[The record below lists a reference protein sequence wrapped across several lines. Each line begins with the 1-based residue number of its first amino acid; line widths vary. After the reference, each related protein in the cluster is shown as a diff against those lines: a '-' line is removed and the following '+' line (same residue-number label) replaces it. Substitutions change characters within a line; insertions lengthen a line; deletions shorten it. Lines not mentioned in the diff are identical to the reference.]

1 MKNLGKNILAAL
13 GRIFSAFFNLR
24 LKLKY
29 VIIFCILLGGGIY
42 WLTYSD
48 MMNKVGGKDD
58 FAEAMRYIE
67 IKDMVDEKY
76 IDPVDRANLGYYA
89 AAAMVSGL
97 GDSWSVFMTPDEY
110 RAYQLTSSNDYAD
123 IGMTLI
129 KDDNNG
135 GFQVLSV
142 SADSPAAKATPS
154 PLAVG
159 MVITAVDGESVAN
172 YSLDDVRTLIRSKL
186 SGKFVL
192 DISNGTQYLTVDC
205 TDLSTGSVVS
215 RMEKTGAGYVQIKNF
230 EAGSGQLAMDA
241 IESLL
246 AQGATALVIDLR
258 NNAGGLTAEIAS
270 LLDYL
275 LPKGRIFSEADKNG
289 DQTVTESDGMCIQL
303 PMCVLVN
310 SQTFREAELCAAV
323 LQEFGW
329 ASILGEPTTG
339 NTRTQEVIPLEDG
352 SALRLSTRSYLTAN
366 GVDIAKKGGVVP
378 DMIVYNTDESA
389 TGTTEGTTGGEDGT
403 ASTSG
408 DEQLMTALRMLS

>member
-1 MKNLGKNILAAL
+1 MKYL
-13 GRIFSAFFNLR
+13 GRSILRGLGRFFSTIFNIK

-29 VIIFCILLGGGIY
+29 VIIFCILLGGGTY
-42 WLTYSD
+42 WLTYSN
-48 MMNKVGGKDD
+48 MMDKVGGKDD

-67 IKDMVDEKY
+67 IKDIVDKQY
-76 IDPVDRANLGYYA
+76 IDPIDRSSLGYYA
-89 AAAMVSGL
+89 AAAMISGL

-129 KDDNNG
+129 KDENNG

-142 SADSPAAKATPS
+142 SADSPAAKATPGA
-154 PLAVG
+154 LGVG
-159 MVITAVDGESVAN
+159 MIITAVDGERVAN

-186 SGKFVL
+186 NGKFVL
-192 DISNGTQYLTVDC
+192 EIGGAEYLTVDC
-205 TDLSTGSVVS
+205 TDISTGSVVS

-246 AQGATALVIDLR
+246 AQGATALVLDLR
-258 NNAGGLTAEIAS
+258 NNSGGLTAEIAS

-352 SALRLSTRSYLTAN
+352 SAMRLSTRSYLTAN

-403 ASTSG
+403 ASTSN
-408 DEQLMTALRMLS
+408 DEQLMTALKMLS

>member
-48 MMNKVGGKDD
+48 MMDKVGGKDD

-339 NTRTQEVIPLEDG
+339 NTRTQEIIPLEDG

-378 DMIVYNTDESA
+378 DMIVYNTDEST

-408 DEQLMTALRMLS
+408 DEQLMTALKMLS

>member
-389 TGTTEGTTGGEDGT
+389 TGTTEGTTGGADGT

-408 DEQLMTALRMLS
+408 DEQLMTALKMLS

>member
-1 MKNLGKNILAAL
+1 MKYLGRSILRAL
-13 GRIFSAFFNLR
+13 GRFFSTIFNIK

-29 VIIFCILLGGGIY
+29 VIIFCILLGGGTY
-42 WLTYSD
+42 WLTYSG

-58 FAEAMRYIE
+58 FDEAMRYIE
-67 IKDMVDEKY
+67 IKDIVDERY
-76 IDPVDRANLGYYA
+76 IDPVDRKNIGYYA

-129 KDDNNG
+129 KDETNG

-142 SADSPAAKATPS
+142 SADSPAAKASPS
-154 PLAVG
+154 ALGVG
-159 MVITAVDGESVAN
+159 MIITAVDGEKIAN

-186 SGKFVL
+186 NGKFVL
-192 DISNGTQYLTVDC
+192 EISGTEYLTVDC
-205 TDLSTGSVVS
+205 TDISTGSVVS

-258 NNAGGLTAEIAS
+258 NNSGGLTAEIAS

-289 DQTVTESDGMCIQL
+289 DQM

-310 SQTFREAELCAAV
+310 GQTFREAELCAAV

-329 ASILGEPTTG
+329 ASVLGEPTTG

-366 GVDIAKKGGVVP
+366 GVDIAKNGGVIP
-378 DMIVYNTDESA
+378 DMIVFNTDESA

-408 DEQLMTALRMLS
+408 DEQLMTALKMLS

>member
-1 MKNLGKNILAAL
+1 MKSIGKNILAAL
-13 GRIFSAFFNLR
+13 GRVFSAFFNIR

-29 VIIFCILLGGGIY
+29 VIIFCVLLGGGIY
-42 WLTYSD
+42 WLTYSN
-48 MMNKVGGKDD
+48 MLNEVGGKDD

-67 IKDMVDEKY
+67 IKDMVDERY

-159 MVITAVDGESVAN
+159 MVITAVDGENVAN
-172 YSLDDVRTLIRSKL
+172 YTLDDVRTLIRSKL
-186 SGKFVL
+186 SGKFSL
-192 DISNGTQYLTVDC
+192 EISGGVEYLTVDC

-246 AQGATALVIDLR
+246 AEGATALVLDLR
-258 NNAGGLTAEIAS
+258 NNSGGLTAEIAS

-323 LQEFGW
+323 LQEFNW

-339 NTRTQEVIPLEDG
+339 NTRTQEVIPLADG

-403 ASTSG
+403 ASTSN
-408 DEQLMTALRMLS
+408 DEQLMTALKMLS

>member
-1 MKNLGKNILAAL
+1 MKYLGRSILRAL
-13 GRIFSAFFNLR
+13 GRFFSTIFNIK

-29 VIIFCILLGGGIY
+29 VIIFCILLGGGTY
-42 WLTYSD
+42 WLTYSG

-58 FAEAMRYIE
+58 FDEAMRYIE
-67 IKDMVDEKY
+67 IKDIVDERY
-76 IDPVDRANLGYYA
+76 IDPVDRKNIGYYA

-129 KDDNNG
+129 KDETNG

-142 SADSPAAKATPS
+142 SADSPAAKASPS
-154 PLAVG
+154 ALGVG
-159 MVITAVDGESVAN
+159 MIITAVDGEKIAN

-186 SGKFVL
+186 NGKFVL
-192 DISNGTQYLTVDC
+192 EIGGTEYLTVDC
-205 TDLSTGSVVS
+205 TDISTGSVVS

-258 NNAGGLTAEIAS
+258 NNSGGLTAEIAS

-289 DQTVTESDGMCIQL
+289 DQTVTESDGMCVQM

-310 SQTFREAELCAAV
+310 GQTFREAELCAAV

-329 ASILGEPTTG
+329 ASVLGEPTTG

-366 GVDIAKKGGVVP
+366 GVDIAKNGGVIP
-378 DMIVYNTDESA
+378 DMIVFNTDESA

-408 DEQLMTALRMLS
+408 DEQLMTALKMLS

>member
-1 MKNLGKNILAAL
+1 MKNLGKNILTAL

-42 WLTYSD
+42 WLTYSN
-48 MMNKVGGKDD
+48 MMSKVGGKDD

-186 SGKFVL
+186 SGTFVL

-389 TGTTEGTTGGEDGT
+389 TGTTEGTTGGADGT

>member
-1 MKNLGKNILAAL
+1 MKNLGKNILTAL

-42 WLTYSD
+42 WLTYSN
-48 MMNKVGGKDD
+48 MMSKVGGKDD
-58 FAEAMRYIE
+58 FSEAMRYIE

-389 TGTTEGTTGGEDGT
+389 TGTTEGTTGGADGT

>member
-1 MKNLGKNILAAL
+1 MKYLGRSILRAL
-13 GRIFSAFFNLR
+13 GRFFSTIFNIK

-29 VIIFCILLGGGIY
+29 VIIFCILLGGGTY
-42 WLTYSD
+42 WLTYSG

-58 FAEAMRYIE
+58 FDEAMRYIE
-67 IKDMVDEKY
+67 IKDIVDERY
-76 IDPVDRANLGYYA
+76 IDPVDRKNIGYYA

-129 KDDNNG
+129 KDETNG

-142 SADSPAAKATPS
+142 SADSPAAKASPS
-154 PLAVG
+154 ALGVG
-159 MVITAVDGESVAN
+159 MIITAVDGEKIAN

-186 SGKFVL
+186 NGKFVL
-192 DISNGTQYLTVDC
+192 EIGGTEYLTVDC
-205 TDLSTGSVVS
+205 TDISTGSVVS

-258 NNAGGLTAEIAS
+258 NNSGGLTAEIAS

-289 DQTVTESDGMCIQL
+289 DQTVTESDGMCVQM

-310 SQTFREAELCAAV
+310 GQTFREAELCAAV

-329 ASILGEPTTG
+329 ASVLGEPTTG

-366 GVDIAKKGGVVP
+366 GVDIAKNGGVIP
-378 DMIVYNTDESA
+378 DMIVFNTDESA
-389 TGTTEGTTGGEDGT
+389 TGTTEGMTGGEDGT

-408 DEQLMTALRMLS
+408 DEQLMTALKMLS

>member
-42 WLTYSD
+42 WLTYSN
-48 MMNKVGGKDD
+48 MMSKVGGKDD

-186 SGKFVL
+186 SGTFVL

-408 DEQLMTALRMLS
+408 DEQLMTALKMLS

>member
-1 MKNLGKNILAAL
+1 MKNLGKNILTAL

-24 LKLKY
+24 MKLKY

-48 MMNKVGGKDD
+48 MMDKVGGKDD

-186 SGKFVL
+186 SGTFVL

-339 NTRTQEVIPLEDG
+339 NTRTQEIIPLEDG

-378 DMIVYNTDESA
+378 DMIVYNSDESA

-408 DEQLMTALRMLS
+408 DEQLMTALKMLS

>member
-1 MKNLGKNILAAL
+1 MKNLGKNILTAL

-24 LKLKY
+24 MKLKY

-42 WLTYSD
+42 WLTYSN

-154 PLAVG
+154 PPRCRHG
-159 MVITAVDGESVAN
+159 HH
-172 YSLDDVRTLIRSKL
+172 R
-186 SGKFVL
+186 
-192 DISNGTQYLTVDC
+192 C
-205 TDLSTGSVVS
+205 
-215 RMEKTGAGYVQIKNF
+215 
-230 EAGSGQLAMDA
+230 
-241 IESLL
+241 
-246 AQGATALVIDLR
+246 
-258 NNAGGLTAEIAS
+258 
-270 LLDYL
+270 
-275 LPKGRIFSEADKNG
+275 
-289 DQTVTESDGMCIQL
+289 
-303 PMCVLVN
+303 
-310 SQTFREAELCAAV
+310 
-323 LQEFGW
+323 
-329 ASILGEPTTG
+329 
-339 NTRTQEVIPLEDG
+339 
-352 SALRLSTRSYLTAN
+352 
-366 GVDIAKKGGVVP
+366 
-378 DMIVYNTDESA
+378 
-389 TGTTEGTTGGEDGT
+389 
-403 ASTSG
+403 
-408 DEQLMTALRMLS
+408 

>member
-42 WLTYSD
+42 WLTYSN
-48 MMNKVGGKDD
+48 MMSKVGGKDD

-186 SGKFVL
+186 SGTFVL

-205 TDLSTGSVVS
+205 TDLSTGIVVS

-389 TGTTEGTTGGEDGT
+389 TGTTEGTTGGADGT

-408 DEQLMTALRMLS
+408 DEQLMTALKMLS

>member
-1 MKNLGKNILAAL
+1 MKNLGKNILTAL

-48 MMNKVGGKDD
+48 MMDKVGGKDD

-339 NTRTQEVIPLEDG
+339 NTRTQEIIPLEDG

-378 DMIVYNTDESA
+378 DMIVYNSDESA

>member
-1 MKNLGKNILAAL
+1 MKNLGKNILTAL

-24 LKLKY
+24 MKLKY

-48 MMNKVGGKDD
+48 MMDKVGGKDD

-339 NTRTQEVIPLEDG
+339 NTRTQEIIPLEDG

-378 DMIVYNTDESA
+378 DMIVYNSDESA

>member
-1 MKNLGKNILAAL
+1 MKNLGKNILTAL

-42 WLTYSD
+42 WLTYSN
-48 MMNKVGGKDD
+48 MMSKVGGKDD

-389 TGTTEGTTGGEDGT
+389 TGTTEGTTGGADGT

-408 DEQLMTALRMLS
+408 DEQLMTALKMLS

>member
-1 MKNLGKNILAAL
+1 MKNLGKNILTAL

-42 WLTYSD
+42 WLTYSN

-186 SGKFVL
+186 SGTFVL

-339 NTRTQEVIPLEDG
+339 NTRTQEIIPLEDG

-378 DMIVYNTDESA
+378 DMIVYNSDESA

-408 DEQLMTALRMLS
+408 DEQLMTALKMLS

>member
-1 MKNLGKNILAAL
+1 MKNLGKNILTAL

-48 MMNKVGGKDD
+48 MMSKVGGKDD
-58 FAEAMRYIE
+58 FSEAMRYIE

-186 SGKFVL
+186 SGTFVL

-339 NTRTQEVIPLEDG
+339 NTRTQEIIPLEDG

-378 DMIVYNTDESA
+378 DMIVYNSDESA

>member
-1 MKNLGKNILAAL
+1 MKNLGKNILTAL

-48 MMNKVGGKDD
+48 MMSKVGGKDD
-58 FAEAMRYIE
+58 FSEAMRYIE

-186 SGKFVL
+186 SGTFVL

-339 NTRTQEVIPLEDG
+339 NTRTQEIIPLEDG

-408 DEQLMTALRMLS
+408 DEQLMTALKMLS

>member
-1 MKNLGKNILAAL
+1 MKNLGKNILTAL

-42 WLTYSD
+42 WLTYSN
-48 MMNKVGGKDD
+48 MMSKVGGKDD

-186 SGKFVL
+186 SGTFVL

-389 TGTTEGTTGGEDGT
+389 TGTTEGTTGGADGT

-408 DEQLMTALRMLS
+408 DEQLMTALKMLS

>member
-1 MKNLGKNILAAL
+1 MKNLGKNILTAL

-24 LKLKY
+24 MKLKY

-186 SGKFVL
+186 SGTFVL

-378 DMIVYNTDESA
+378 DMIVYNSDESA

-408 DEQLMTALRMLS
+408 DEQLMTALKMLS

>member
-1 MKNLGKNILAAL
+1 MKNLGKNILTAL

-24 LKLKY
+24 MKLKY

-48 MMNKVGGKDD
+48 MMDKVGGKDD
-58 FAEAMRYIE
+58 FSEAMRYIE

-186 SGKFVL
+186 SGTFVL

-339 NTRTQEVIPLEDG
+339 NTRTQEIIPLEDG

-408 DEQLMTALRMLS
+408 DEQLMTALKMLS

>member
-24 LKLKY
+24 MKLKY

-48 MMNKVGGKDD
+48 MMDKVGGKDD

-186 SGKFVL
+186 SGTFVL

-339 NTRTQEVIPLEDG
+339 NTRTQEIIPLEDG

-408 DEQLMTALRMLS
+408 DEQLMTALKMLS

>member
-1 MKNLGKNILAAL
+1 MKNLGKNILTAL

-24 LKLKY
+24 MKLKY

-48 MMNKVGGKDD
+48 MMDKVGGKDD

-186 SGKFVL
+186 SGTFVL

-389 TGTTEGTTGGEDGT
+389 TGTTEGTTGGADGT

-408 DEQLMTALRMLS
+408 DEQLMTALKMLS

>member
-1 MKNLGKNILAAL
+1 MKYLGRSILRAL
-13 GRIFSAFFNLR
+13 GRFFSTIFNIK

-29 VIIFCILLGGGIY
+29 VIIFCILLGGGTY
-42 WLTYSD
+42 WLTYSG

-58 FAEAMRYIE
+58 FDEAMRYIE
-67 IKDMVDEKY
+67 IKDIVDERY
-76 IDPVDRANLGYYA
+76 IDPVDRKNIGYYA

-97 GDSWSVFMTPDEY
+97 GDNWSVFMTPDEY

-129 KDDNNG
+129 KDETNG

-142 SADSPAAKATPS
+142 SADSPAAKASPS
-154 PLAVG
+154 ALGVG
-159 MVITAVDGESVAN
+159 MIITAVDGEKIAN

-186 SGKFVL
+186 NGKFVL
-192 DISNGTQYLTVDC
+192 EISGTEYLTVDC
-205 TDLSTGSVVS
+205 TDISTGSVVS

-258 NNAGGLTAEIAS
+258 NNSGGLTAEIAS

-289 DQTVTESDGMCIQL
+289 DQTVTESDGMCVQM

-310 SQTFREAELCAAV
+310 GQTFREAELCAAV

-329 ASILGEPTTG
+329 ASVLGEPTTG

-366 GVDIAKKGGVVP
+366 GVDIAKNGGVIP
-378 DMIVYNTDESA
+378 DMIVFNTDESA

-408 DEQLMTALRMLS
+408 DEQLMTALKMLS

>member
-48 MMNKVGGKDD
+48 MMDKVGGKDD

-378 DMIVYNTDESA
+378 DMIVYNSDESA
-389 TGTTEGTTGGEDGT
+389 TGTTEGTTGGADGT

-408 DEQLMTALRMLS
+408 DEQLMTALKMLS

>member
-1 MKNLGKNILAAL
+1 MKNFGKNILTAL

-48 MMNKVGGKDD
+48 MMSKVGGKDD
-58 FAEAMRYIE
+58 FSEAMRYIE

-339 NTRTQEVIPLEDG
+339 NTRTQEIIPLEDG

-378 DMIVYNTDESA
+378 DMIVYNSDESA

>member
-24 LKLKY
+24 MKLKY

-389 TGTTEGTTGGEDGT
+389 TGTTEGTTGGADGT

-408 DEQLMTALRMLS
+408 DEQLMTALKMLS

>member
-1 MKNLGKNILAAL
+1 MKYLGRSILRAL
-13 GRIFSAFFNLR
+13 GRFFSTIFNIK

-29 VIIFCILLGGGIY
+29 VIIFCILLGGGTY
-42 WLTYSD
+42 WLTYSG

-58 FAEAMRYIE
+58 FDEAMRYIE
-67 IKDMVDEKY
+67 IKDIVDERY
-76 IDPVDRANLGYYA
+76 IDPVDRKNIGYYA

-129 KDDNNG
+129 KDETNG

-142 SADSPAAKATPS
+142 SADSPAAKASPS
-154 PLAVG
+154 ALGVG
-159 MVITAVDGESVAN
+159 MIITAVDGEKIAN
-172 YSLDDVRTLIRSKL
+172 YSLDDMRTLIRSKL
-186 SGKFVL
+186 NGKFVL
-192 DISNGTQYLTVDC
+192 EISGTEYLTVDC
-205 TDLSTGSVVS
+205 TDISTGSVVS

-258 NNAGGLTAEIAS
+258 NNSGGLTAEIAS

-289 DQTVTESDGMCIQL
+289 DQTVTESDGMCVQM

-310 SQTFREAELCAAV
+310 GQTFREAELCAAV

-329 ASILGEPTTG
+329 ASVLGEPTTG

-366 GVDIAKKGGVVP
+366 GVDIAKNGGVIP
-378 DMIVYNTDESA
+378 DMIVFNTDESA

-408 DEQLMTALRMLS
+408 DEQLMTALKMLS

>member
-42 WLTYSD
+42 WLTYSN
-48 MMNKVGGKDD
+48 MMSKVGGKDD

-389 TGTTEGTTGGEDGT
+389 TGTTEGTTGGADGT

>member
-1 MKNLGKNILAAL
+1 MKTFGKNILAAL
-13 GRIFSAFFNLR
+13 GRIFSAFFNIR

-29 VIIFCILLGGGIY
+29 VIIFCVLLGGGTY

-48 MMNKVGGKDD
+48 MMSKVGGKDD
-58 FAEAMRYIE
+58 FAEAKRYIE

-76 IDPVDRANLGYYA
+76 IDPVDRSSLGYYA

-110 RAYQLTSSNDYAD
+110 RAYQLTSANDYAD

-142 SADSPAAKATPS
+142 SPDSPAAKATPS
-154 PLAVG
+154 ALAVG

-258 NNAGGLTAEIAS
+258 NNSGGLTAEIAS

-378 DMIVYNTDESA
+378 DMIVYNTDEST
-389 TGTTEGTTGGEDGT
+389 TGTTEGTTGGADGT

>member
-42 WLTYSD
+42 WLTYSN
-48 MMNKVGGKDD
+48 MMSKVGGKDD

-408 DEQLMTALRMLS
+408 DEQLMTALKMLS

>member
-1 MKNLGKNILAAL
+1 MKYLGRSILRAL
-13 GRIFSAFFNLR
+13 GRFFSTIFNIK

-29 VIIFCILLGGGIY
+29 VIIFCILLGGGTY
-42 WLTYSD
+42 WLTYSG

-58 FAEAMRYIE
+58 FDEAMRYIE
-67 IKDMVDEKY
+67 IKDIVDERY
-76 IDPVDRANLGYYA
+76 IDPVDRKNIGYYA

-129 KDDNNG
+129 KDETNG

-142 SADSPAAKATPS
+142 SADSPAAKASPS
-154 PLAVG
+154 ALGVG
-159 MVITAVDGESVAN
+159 MIITAVDGEKIAN

-186 SGKFVL
+186 NGKFVL
-192 DISNGTQYLTVDC
+192 EISGTEYLTVDC
-205 TDLSTGSVVS
+205 TDISTGSVVS

-258 NNAGGLTAEIAS
+258 NNSGGLTAEIAS

-289 DQTVTESDGMCIQL
+289 DQTVTESDGMCVQM

-310 SQTFREAELCAAV
+310 GQTFREAELCAAV

-329 ASILGEPTTG
+329 ASVLGEPTTG

-366 GVDIAKKGGVVP
+366 GVDIAKNGGVIP
-378 DMIVYNTDESA
+378 DMIVFNTDESA

-408 DEQLMTALRMLS
+408 DEQLMTALKMLS

>member
-1 MKNLGKNILAAL
+1 MKNLGKNILTAL

-48 MMNKVGGKDD
+48 MMSKVGGKDD
-58 FAEAMRYIE
+58 FSEAMRYIE

-186 SGKFVL
+186 SGTFVL

-378 DMIVYNTDESA
+378 DMIVYNSDESA

>member
-1 MKNLGKNILAAL
+1 MKGLGKNILGAL
-13 GRIFSAFFNLR
+13 GRVISAFFNIK

-29 VIIFCILLGGGIY
+29 VIIFCVLLGGGIY
-42 WLTYSD
+42 WWTYSD
-48 MMNKVGGKDD
+48 MLNKVGGKED
-58 FAEAMRYIE
+58 FEEAMRYIE
-67 IKDMVDEKY
+67 IKDMVDDKY
-76 IDPVDRANLGYYA
+76 IDPVDRTNLGYYA

-110 RAYQLTSSNDYAD
+110 RAYQLTSNNDYAD

-129 KDDNNG
+129 KDESNG

-154 PLAVG
+154 PLYVG
-159 MVITAVDGESVAN
+159 MVITAVDSERVSN
-172 YSLDDVRTLIRSKL
+172 YTLDEMRTLIRSKL
-186 SGKFVL
+186 SGKFRL
-192 DISNGTQYLTVDC
+192 EIGNGTDYLIVDC
-205 TDLSTGSVVS
+205 TDISSGSVVS

-230 EAGSGQLAMDA
+230 EAGSGQLAMSA
-241 IESLL
+241 IEDLL

-258 NNAGGLTAEIAS
+258 NNSGGLTSEIAS

-303 PMCVLVN
+303 PLCVLVN

-339 NTRTQEVIPLEDG
+339 NTRTQEVIPLDDG

-378 DMIVYNTDESA
+378 DMIVFNTDESA
-389 TGTTEGTTGGEDGT
+389 TGTTEGTTGGADGT
-403 ASTSG
+403 ASTTN

>member
-42 WLTYSD
+42 WLTYSN
-48 MMNKVGGKDD
+48 MMSKVGGKDD

-186 SGKFVL
+186 SGTFVL

-378 DMIVYNTDESA
+378 DMIVYNTDEST

-408 DEQLMTALRMLS
+408 DEQLMTALKMLS

>member
-1 MKNLGKNILAAL
+1 MKNLGKNILTAL

-48 MMNKVGGKDD
+48 MMSKVGGKDD
-58 FAEAMRYIE
+58 FSEAMRYIE

-186 SGKFVL
+186 SGTFVL

-339 NTRTQEVIPLEDG
+339 NTRTQEIIPLEDG

-378 DMIVYNTDESA
+378 DMIVYNSDESA

-408 DEQLMTALRMLS
+408 DEQLMTALKMLS